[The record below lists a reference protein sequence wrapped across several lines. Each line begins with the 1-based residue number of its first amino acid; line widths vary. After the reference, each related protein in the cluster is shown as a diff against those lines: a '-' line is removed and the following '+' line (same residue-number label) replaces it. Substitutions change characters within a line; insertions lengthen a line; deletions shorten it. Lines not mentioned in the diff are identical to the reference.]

1 MGNSD
6 AIMQNLVDQ
15 YLARTPKSRAYTE
28 TASQYMPGGDTRN
41 RSFYKPYPFV
51 TASAKGYINRDLD
64 GNEYVEYLNNF
75 SSLVHGHAFDP
86 IVEAVKAQMQRD
98 PGTGCP
104 DEAQYELAKT
114 ICKRS
119 PAIERIR
126 FNNSG
131 TEATLFAMRA
141 ARCFTKKEGFIR
153 IDGGYNGSHDFAS
166 VNASPDF
173 AAQGLPSRKLDPGIP
188 TGVGE
193 SIYPVPFND
202 IDAMETVL
210 KAHSDK
216 IAGIIMEPI
225 PGTGGLIKPLPGY
238 LKAVRELATK
248 YNVLLVFDEVIM
260 YRLNEAGYH
269 AVEDVKPDLICLG
282 KIIGGGL
289 PVGAFGG
296 REDVM
301 KIFDPSRDV
310 PAIGHSGTFSGNPV
324 VMAAGKASLDY
335 LPQKEIDRINA
346 LGEKLKAGI
355 TEAFEETGIVGRG
368 VGVGSLVGIAFIPR
382 EYTNIKHMMMAT
394 GPKIKALNALHIAML
409 NRGYYYANRGFV
421 TISTPMD
428 DALIERTIDALK
440 DSLMEIKP
448 IALECEQQ

>member
-6 AIMQNLVDQ
+6 ALLQKIVDR
-15 YLARTPKSRAYTE
+15 YLERTPKSRAYTQK
-28 TASQYMPGGDTRN
+28 ASQYMPGGDTRN

-51 TASAKGYINRDLD
+51 TESAKGYINCDLD

-75 SSLVHGHAFDP
+75 SSLVHGHAFGP
-86 IVEAVKAQMQRD
+86 IVEAVTKQMQRD

-119 PAIERIR
+119 PAIERVR

-131 TEATLFAMRA
+131 SEATLFAMRA

-153 IDGGYNGSHDFAS
+153 IDGGYNGCHDYVS
-166 VNASPDF
+166 VNATPDF
-173 AAQGLPSRKLDPGIP
+173 SAQGLPSRKLDPGIP
-188 TGVGE
+188 AGVAE
-193 SIYPVPFND
+193 TIYPVPFND

-210 KAHSDK
+210 KSHADK

-238 LKAVRELATK
+238 LKAVRALATK
-248 YNVLLVFDEVIM
+248 YDVLLVFDEVIM

-269 AVEDVKPDLICLG
+269 AVEGVTPDLICLG

-296 REDVM
+296 REDIM

-335 LPQKEIDRINA
+335 LPQAEIDRINM
-346 LGEKLKAGI
+346 LGDRLKAGI
-355 TEAFEETGIVGRG
+355 TQAFIETGIQGRG
-368 VGVGSLVGIAFIPR
+368 VGVGSLIGITFSMK
-382 EYTNIKHMMMAT
+382 EFVNIKEAMMET

-409 NRGYYYANRGFV
+409 NRGYYYANRGFI
-421 TISTPMD
+421 TISTPMNESVID
-428 DALIERTIDALK
+428 NTIVALK
-440 DSLMEIKP
+440 DALLEIKP